1 VIFCISNI
9 TMQPRSFALIV
20 VLVSIVRARRSAL
33 PEANAFW
40 KKENAALLKMPLESG
55 EMNPG
60 EKQVGTETAME
71 KLTKQETKTKDEIKK
86 IEKEKDVLEKKKEAL
101 ENKSASKKEL
111 QKVEKEIENEDKDE
125 IEKLKKEKDILE
137 KEKKALENKGA
148 SKKELQKV
156 EKEIEKEDEM
166 EKKLEKEI
174 KTIEQ
179 EKQVGS
185 LFGGHHESSKL
196 DSQAKKAAIKK
207 QEDEKKKMEKKR
219 ANDLDKEIE
228 KEATTG
234 TCDSFCPHLG
244 MKVTKSME
252 NKKCNT
258 IKPNGCSQN
267 QCCKASSGRRVSAPA
282 NDILNRLDHRNF
294 VFGGVFL
301 SVALLLFLRARKQAQ
316 EDSVHSALLNSTEQE
331 I

>member
-1 VIFCISNI
+1 
-9 TMQPRSFALIV
+9 
-20 VLVSIVRARRSAL
+20 
-33 PEANAFW
+33 
-40 KKENAALLKMPLESG
+40 MPLESG
-55 EMNPG
+55 EMNP
-60 EKQVGTETAME
+60 E
-71 KLTKQETKTKDEIKK
+71 
-86 IEKEKDVLEKKKEAL
+86 
-101 ENKSASKKEL
+101 
-111 QKVEKEIENEDKDE
+111 
-125 IEKLKKEKDILE
+125 
-137 KEKKALENKGA
+137 
-148 SKKELQKV
+148 
-156 EKEIEKEDEM
+156 
-166 EKKLEKEI
+166 
-174 KTIEQ
+174 

-207 QEDEKKKMEKKR
+207 QEDEKKKM
-219 ANDLDKEIE
+219 
-228 KEATTG
+228 ATTG

-316 EDSVHSALLNSTEQE
+316 EDSVHSALLNL
-331 I
+331 